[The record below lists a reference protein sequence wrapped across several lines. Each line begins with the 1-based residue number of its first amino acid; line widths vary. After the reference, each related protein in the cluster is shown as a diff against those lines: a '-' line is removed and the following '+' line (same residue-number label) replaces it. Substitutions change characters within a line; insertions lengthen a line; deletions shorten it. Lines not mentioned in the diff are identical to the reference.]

1 MSELLGKSVFDFLKE
16 NEFHPFPCK
25 DIWSFAKQLL
35 QSVACE
41 LLARTTEDQEAD
53 ISFTVLH
60 QLGLV
65 HTDLKPENI
74 LLVNNDFNIVPLTK
88 RANSRKKRVLKASEI
103 RLIDFGSATFN
114 EEYHS
119 QIVSTRHYR
128 APEII
133 LRESSEEKSYR

>member
-1 MSELLGKSVFDFLKE
+1 VSLVSAPEEKGE
-16 NEFHPFPCK
+16 
-25 DIWSFAKQLL
+25 IAAKLTIYL
-35 QSVACE
+35 HS
-41 LLARTTEDQEAD
+41 
-53 ISFTVLH
+53 VLH
-60 QLGLV
+60 ELGLV

-74 LLVNNDFNIVPLTK
+74 LLVNNDYNIVPLTK
-88 RANSRKKRVLKASEI
+88 RANSRKKRILKASEI

-133 LRESSEEKSYR
+133 LREYRRERQKLR